1 MNLWQTFTFHRLP
14 FSFITGG
21 KIMSTK
27 KHATSTGATTS
38 TTATL
43 KTTEA
48 SVQQEPET
56 GKNKTTYN
64 SPEDYSSSSLIA
76 RAYSAGYF
84 PSFTHQRLFHAIVK
98 MLDGKDEGSI
108 DFNELLTKVQM
119 HRSSALQIIRHM
131 CNWGILTVAFN
142 SSHVIGEGRKSWV
155 SVKIIRNLESKKD
168 TELPKS
174 A

>member
-1 MNLWQTFTFHRLP
+1 MIKGQRAFPSAPL
-14 FSFITGG
+14 SSIGG

-27 KHATSTGATTS
+27 KHAISTGAI
-38 TTATL
+38 TATL
-43 KTTEA
+43 EATEA
-48 SVQQEPET
+48 RVQQEA
-56 GKNKTTYN
+56 KNSKAEHN
-64 SPEDYSSSSLIA
+64 SEDYSSSSLIA

-84 PSFTHQRLFHAIVK
+84 PSFTHQRLFHSIVK
-98 MLDGKDEGSI
+98 LLDNKDEGNI
-108 DFNELLTKVQM
+108 DFNELLTEAQM

-131 CNWGILTVAFN
+131 VNFGILEVSFN

-155 SVKIIRNLESKKD
+155 SVKIIKNLECKKD